1 MASQSRKVRG
11 RSTEKILAEYY
22 QVNGWPFAERT
33 GAGRAG
39 VDVTGMPGLA
49 CEVKARRGFEP
60 VAWLKQAE
68 TRPGVPFVVFRPN
81 GFGEAS
87 VSRWGVLMTV
97 EEHTKLLRAAGFGSP
112 AEEGPLAQQND
123 GNEPTEDDQA
133 GSADPDDRPDP
144 LAEGHL
150 LMEEGIEKVAHIAKP
165 NPRRTAPAV
174 D

>member
-97 EEHTKLLRAAGFGSP
+97 EEHTKLLRAAGYGSP
-112 AEEGPLAQQND
+112 AEEDALDEKQQGQAPADSND
-123 GNEPTEDDQA
+123 GDDNEQ
-133 GSADPDDRPDP
+133 PDEVDP

-150 LMEEGIEKVAHIAKP
+150 VVSQSVEKVPHAGKR
-165 NPRRTAPAV
+165 NPRRAASAV

>member
-1 MASQSRKVRG
+1 MTNQSRKVRG

-97 EEHTKLLRAAGFGSP
+97 EEHTKLLRAAGYGSP
-112 AEEGPLAQQND
+112 AEEDALDEKQQGQAPADSNGGD
-123 GNEPTEDDQA
+123 DNEQ
-133 GSADPDDRPDP
+133 PDEVDP

-150 LMEEGIEKVAHIAKP
+150 VVSQSVEKVAHVSQRK
-165 NPRRTAPAV
+165 PRRTASAV

>member
-1 MASQSRKVRG
+1 MANQSRKVRG

-22 QVNGWPFAERT
+22 QSRGWPFAERT

-39 VDVTGMPGLA
+39 VDITGMPGLA
-49 CEVKARRGFEP
+49 PEVKARRGFEP

-97 EEHTKLLRAAGFGSP
+97 EEHTKLLRDAGYG
-112 AEEGPLAQQND
+112 
-123 GNEPTEDDQA
+123 
-133 GSADPDDRPDP
+133 DP
-144 LAEGHL
+144 LPALADADIEANHEDADQERGHRATKDDAQPTTEG
-150 LMEEGIEKVAHIAKP
+150 
-165 NPRRTAPAV
+165 NPRTIHAIEAT
-174 D
+174 